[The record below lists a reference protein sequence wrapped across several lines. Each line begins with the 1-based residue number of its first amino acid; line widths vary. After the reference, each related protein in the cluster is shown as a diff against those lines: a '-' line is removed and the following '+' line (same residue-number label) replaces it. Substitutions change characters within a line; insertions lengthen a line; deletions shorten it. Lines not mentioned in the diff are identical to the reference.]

1 MITTCTVKV
10 YTLGKMEEN
19 TKVNMLKTKKKDTVS
34 IHGLM
39 VDAMKDN
46 GKEENKMDL
55 ENIQFQMVVKS
66 DMDSGQWEEDPIG

>member
-19 TKVNMLKTKKKDTVS
+19 MKVNMLKTKKKDMVS

-46 GKEENKMDL
+46 GKEENKMDK
-55 ENIQFQMVVKS
+55 ENIQFQVVKF
-66 DMDSGQWEEDPIG
+66 DMDNGQWEEDPIG